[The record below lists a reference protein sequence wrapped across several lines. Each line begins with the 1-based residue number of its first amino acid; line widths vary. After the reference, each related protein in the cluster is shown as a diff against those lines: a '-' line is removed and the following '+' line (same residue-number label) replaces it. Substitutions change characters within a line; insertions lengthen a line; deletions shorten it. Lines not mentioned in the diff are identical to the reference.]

1 MYSRFRRRRTTRY
14 QRGQKQRW
22 LPGRAALDKI
32 GASALTEPTHGLDS
46 IALETSARRDGNTW
60 VLRAVWQAE
69 ITLTDLRVP
78 DPSHTGV
85 GTDPGKGDDA

>member
-1 MYSRFRRRRTTRY
+1 M
-14 QRGQKQRW
+14 
-22 LPGRAALDKI
+22 
-32 GASALTEPTHGLDS
+32 LT
-46 IALETSARRDGNTW
+46 TSAARWAPTTSPLVTSSPARSGITCDVPEISSTTYYPHRRK
-60 VLRAVWQAE
+60 VSLRAVWQAE